1 MRRWNLKCTQKW
13 IIPGASTN
21 PMEFSLMF
29 FCRNYCIVMPPAQ
42 CGQQFD
48 KQIFRTRDGSSTDV
62 GQVEVF
68 WYVAHIKGSKINVFR
83 LPRITHWCWAWF
95 IVVCPSLS
103 VCVTASATSDRWD
116 LFKTFILQNNNILS
130 DTVGNRIS
138 AKYECVENRISVKYA
153 NSPTFGKLI
162 ISCDIQLLIG

>member
-13 IIPGASTN
+13 IIQGASTN

-29 FCRNYCIVMPPAQ
+29 FCRNYCIVMLPAQ

-68 WYVAHIKGSKINVFR
+68 WYVAHIKGPKINVFR

-116 LFKTFILQNNNILS
+116 LFKTFILQNNTVIYCRILS
-130 DTVGNRIS
+130 EIGFPLNTNVSKIGFPLSMQI
-138 AKYECVENRISVKYA
+138 A
-153 NSPTFGKLI
+153 
-162 ISCDIQLLIG
+162 QLLENWS